1 MTRKNKTIIIIAAV
15 IVVAVAVV
23 AIIIIEN
30 RKFKKCSI
38 TNAAHDFLQ
47 IYRINSEQGIE
58 PCHYVTGA
66 AQVIVV
72 PSQIKTLR
80 GTIGGAKY
88 DMDLIPIKK
97 VLWENGEEE
106 KFDPKSDY
114 VDYDS
119 IAWE

>member
-1 MTRKNKTIIIIAAV
+1 MTKKTKTIIILAAV

-23 AIIIIEN
+23 AIILIKN

-58 PCHYVTGA
+58 PSHYVTGA

-72 PSQIKTLR
+72 PSQIKTMR

-88 DMDLIPIKK
+88 DIDLIPIKK
-97 VLWENGEEE
+97 ALWETGEEE
-106 KFDPKSDY
+106 KFNPKIDY
-114 VDYDS
+114 IIYDDVS
-119 IAWE
+119 WE